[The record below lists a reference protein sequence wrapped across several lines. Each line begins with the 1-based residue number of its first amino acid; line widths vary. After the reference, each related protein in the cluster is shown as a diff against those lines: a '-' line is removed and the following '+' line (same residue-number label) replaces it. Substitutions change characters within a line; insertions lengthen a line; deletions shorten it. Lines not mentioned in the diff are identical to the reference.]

1 MTERQTQL
9 RIGLLVLTALLLFV
23 GFVLSVG
30 KRSAMFEE
38 RYSLWTSFSSSE
50 GLTEGAPVRLAGV
63 QVGNVARV
71 NFGRDPKDRRIVFT
85 LTIERRVQ
93 ERIRGDSIASI
104 GTIGLV
110 GDKVLEISVGSHDQ
124 PVLAPGA
131 RLESTDPPDYT
142 RLLQKGD
149 RILDHVTR
157 ISASLEELLAGGEA
171 AGRHNLAD
179 AFRSLRNTL
188 VQVEKGEG
196 LLHTL
201 IYERQGGDM
210 LARLDRAAGSIERV
224 AKAAESE
231 RGLLHALIYG
241 SPDDTL
247 GRMGRTLDTLEATL
261 RDIRESRGLFYA
273 LVHDPTGPELLTRLS
288 RTGERLEET
297 VRALQEAKGLLPT
310 LLFDPA
316 RVALLDDLQSAT
328 AGLRGLTADLQAIA
342 TTLRQGEGTLGAL
355 LEDPTVHEDLA
366 ALLRGANRSLIL
378 RSLIRSTREAGAE
391 NP

>member
-1 MTERQTQL
+1 
-9 RIGLLVLTALLLFV
+9 
-23 GFVLSVG
+23 
-30 KRSAMFEE
+30 
-38 RYSLWTSFSSSE
+38 
-50 GLTEGAPVRLAGV
+50 
-63 QVGNVARV
+63 
-71 NFGRDPKDRRIVFT
+71 
-85 LTIERRVQ
+85 
-93 ERIRGDSIASI
+93 
-104 GTIGLV
+104 
-110 GDKVLEISVGSHDQ
+110 
-124 PVLAPGA
+124 
-131 RLESTDPPDYT
+131 
-142 RLLQKGD
+142 
-149 RILDHVTR
+149 
-157 ISASLEELLAGGEA
+157 
-171 AGRHNLAD
+171 
-179 AFRSLRNTL
+179 
-188 VQVEKGEG
+188 
-196 LLHTL
+196 
-201 IYERQGGDM
+201 
-210 LARLDRAAGSIERV
+210 
-224 AKAAESE
+224 
-231 RGLLHALIYG
+231 
-241 SPDDTL
+241 
-247 GRMGRTLDTLEATL
+247 MGRTLDTLEATL